1 MKDVLSNLA
10 KLPPSCFAV
19 INGQVVVIRRG
30 ARDPAP
36 AVGISREE
44 AGKRNAAGDVTD
56 AQVRA
61 MIAGVTLGWDMD
73 AADPDT
79 QTDEPDQQLGDDT
92 FEYTYQADIS
102 VNIVIEAKSEQ
113 LAAEEAKLRLTEVCE
128 WLDSADPIPGQVLG
142 YSPSD
147 TLDLIETDDPRP

>member
-19 INGQVVVIRRG
+19 IDGQVVVIRRG

-44 AGKRNAAGDVTD
+44 AGKRNAAGGVTD

-73 AADPDT
+73 AADPDY
-79 QTDEPDQQLGDDT
+79 QAPDEPLGDEL
-92 FEYTYQADIS
+92 FEYTFVGDIELQIRVTARNEELAVKQASMIR
-102 VNIVIEAKSEQ
+102 Q
-113 LAAEEAKLRLTEVCE
+113 TAADLSTED
-128 WLDSADPIPGQVLG
+128 DSRILSAA
-142 YSPSD
+142 PSSI
-147 TLDLIETDDPRP
+147 LDLIDTNDPRP